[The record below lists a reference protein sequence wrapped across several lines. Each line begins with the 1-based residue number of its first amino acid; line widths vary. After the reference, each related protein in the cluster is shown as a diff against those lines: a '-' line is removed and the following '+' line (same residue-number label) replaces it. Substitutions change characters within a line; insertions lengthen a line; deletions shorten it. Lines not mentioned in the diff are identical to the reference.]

1 MSFSLIV
8 DMYYLNTTP
17 RHEFKLPNL
26 LLKSIYMKQYY
37 KSKKEKKEKS
47 FQRSV
52 KELIIVCALVIIM
65 SIMLLTFIMF

>member
-1 MSFSLIV
+1 M
-8 DMYYLNTTP
+8 
-17 RHEFKLPNL
+17 R
-26 LLKSIYMKQYY
+26 QYY
-37 KSKKEKKEKS
+37 KSKKEKKEKT